1 MIKFMSA
8 ADKAYG
14 SPYGRTFQTYAK
26 AKQYWEED
34 RQSLRKA
41 AGLNKGTTK
50 RSSTQHTEAEAAKD
64 WPLPENLDS
73 LISWLREASQG
84 APTAASQEYGS
95 FIQAVVRAR
104 AALLDV
110 RSTRRT

>member
-1 MIKFMSA
+1 MIRSMYA

-34 RQSLRKA
+34 KQSSRKA
-41 AGLNKGTTK
+41 AGLNRGTTK
-50 RSSTQHTEAEAAKD
+50 RSATQHTEANAAKD
-64 WPLPENLDS
+64 WPLPKSLES
-73 LISWLREASQG
+73 LISWLRDASKG
-84 APTAASQEYGS
+84 APTAVSQGYG
-95 FIQAVVRAR
+95 FQDAVLRAR
-104 AALLDV
+104 ATILDV